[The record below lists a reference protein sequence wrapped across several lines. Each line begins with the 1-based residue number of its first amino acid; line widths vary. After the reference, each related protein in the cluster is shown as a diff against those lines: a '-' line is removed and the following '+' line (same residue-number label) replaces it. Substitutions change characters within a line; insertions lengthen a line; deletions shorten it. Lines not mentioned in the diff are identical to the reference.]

1 MYQLTKKVVK
11 TVFIYF
17 VFCIWYVCAQ
27 GQSLNV
33 YSVITEQ
40 LPIVSASISIRNTT
54 NEQISSVNPTN
65 IRVIENGVQRSVR
78 LIQCP
83 EGHIPERIS
92 SVLVMDISGS
102 MAMYEPTNMAL
113 AKIAGKWW
121 VDALPNDG
129 SECAVTSFDHDS
141 YINQD
146 FTNNKQKL
154 ISALANLNPNGSTN
168 YNSAF
173 INGVGAGLRIINRAK
188 YKKILILLTDGQG
201 NIDPDA
207 VLQKAQEEQTTVY
220 CVGVRFSLP
229 DALKNIA
236 EKTQGLWFDNVLS
249 ATQLVD
255 AYRNI
260 YDVAINN
267 KPCAIEWETD
277 VSCNTAREAIISYI
291 PFAVTDTLSYIIP
304 EQHLPKISFSEL
316 IVKFTNEPGK
326 TDSKDVEVT
335 ALSNNV
341 EINSVIVNNPA
352 FSIVPTVAFPWKLN
366 KGDKRIFTVTFAPQ
380 DSSLTFDQIM
390 LQGNICKK
398 SLLYATG
405 GFAGKR
411 KKELQITVKRP
422 NGGEIFVTG
431 DTTTLEWSGVMPT
444 DTVRLDYSTD
454 NGITWLPVINK
465 ATGFSYLWKVP
476 FTPSTQCLLRAQ
488 LLNVKTPDSVVFLMG
503 HRRDVYEGCFSPDGI
518 RAATV
523 GRDSTLRIWDSF
535 TGNEI
540 QSPIIPFINRRQILA
555 PQTVSWSNTITHI
568 AVAGKN
574 GAALFESDTYSQTD
588 QFASAA
594 LKNCISGFFTPDGLS
609 YIANGENN
617 KIIISSV
624 QQINKF
630 SEVPTSHTAPIRR
643 ITIADFRKE
652 ADKHS
657 FKILTSSED
666 NSACETQVNILHND
680 YSSTSNRVCH
690 PLFTGGDSKVAY
702 IQHPKNNEQLVA
714 SINGRIIRY
723 SDGSVFSF
731 PSNINDI
738 EYSPDGKNI
747 AVAFNSGEL
756 AILNAE
762 TMTIER
768 KVDRVQATANT
779 VRWDTFGS
787 RILATYTNGTAL
799 VWSIKDVVL
808 QEDISDNVWS
818 ITAPQITA
826 ITSIDMGTLYVDD
839 TKDSLCNN
847 VVCMT
852 PIPQYTAKLD
862 SANII
867 NDTENNFRLVSGN
880 QGIFPAVNPACRSIE
895 LQFNPTSA
903 GIKNSI
909 LRCFI
914 GIQSFDIPLRGIAI
928 EKNIQLSNTLIDFG
942 KVPVGTSK
950 DSLLSPSVKNISFS
964 QVDILSTR
972 IPDIGKEIFSLIDG
986 DTVIALQPQEFQSLK
1001 IRFSPKDIGR
1011 ISSRIRVNFIGEG
1024 PKVDKNYTYI
1034 TLLGEGICGETD
1046 SSKPLSISPGE
1057 TTVSVMTGRRVNI
1070 PIVVSYDN
1078 VKNEEIPQEFFG
1090 RVSFNASLLY
1100 PRIGTPMGVVDKVTG
1115 RRSIEFKGSRN
1126 NNDTL
1131 MVFSFLTLFGDNDR
1145 TDFTIDTLFFYDGCP
1160 FIIRSDSLSIVF
1172 SDICD
1177 AGGKRLLTNAVRTNV
1192 SLREIRNDDNI
1203 AVFTVSLT
1211 EAAYPELL
1219 VCNMFGDIVLRKN
1232 IGYYESGEYEYSLL
1246 LPSLASG
1253 KYCVVLRTRNES
1265 VVATFMKW

>member
-1 MYQLTKKVVK
+1 MNQLSQ
-11 TVFIYF
+11 
-17 VFCIWYVCAQ
+17 VCASFIWILIISIVQ
-27 GQSLNV
+27 YSGQAQSLNI
-33 YSVITEQ
+33 YSVQTDR
-40 LPIVSASISIRNTT
+40 LPIISASISIRNSS

-65 IRVIENGVQRSVR
+65 IRVTENGVQRSIR

-83 EGHIPERIS
+83 EGHVPERIS

-146 FTNNKQKL
+146 FTTNKQKL
-154 ISALANLNPNGSTN
+154 ISAVANLNPNGSTN
-168 YNSAF
+168 YNRAF
-173 INGVGAGLRIINRAK
+173 INGVGAGLSIINRAK

-249 ATQLVD
+249 ASQLID
-255 AYRNI
+255 AYKNI
-260 YDVAINN
+260 YDVAINI
-267 KPCAIEWETD
+267 KPCTIEWETE
-277 VSCNTAREAIISYI
+277 VSCNNQREAIISYT
-291 PFAVTDTLSYIIP
+291 PFAVTDTISYIIP
-304 EQHLPKISFSEL
+304 EQNLPMISLSDL
-316 IVKFTNEPGK
+316 IVKFTNAPGK
-326 TDSKDVEVT
+326 ADSKDIELT
-335 ALSNNV
+335 AVSNNV
-341 EINSVIVNNPA
+341 EINSIIINNSA
-352 FSIVPTVAFPWKLN
+352 FSIIPSVAFPWKLN

-380 DSSLTFDQIM
+380 DSSLTFDQIIV
-390 LQGNICKK
+390 QGNLCKK
-398 SLLYATG
+398 NVLYATG
-405 GFAGKR
+405 GFPGKR

-454 NGITWLPVINK
+454 NGLTWLPVINK
-465 ATGFSYLWKVP
+465 VTGFSYLWKVP
-476 FTPSTQCLLRAQ
+476 FTPSNQCLLRAQ
-488 LLNVKTPDSVVFLMG
+488 LLNAKTPDSVVFLMG

-540 QSPIIPFINRRQILA
+540 RSPIIPAIRREILA

-574 GAALFESDTYSQTD
+574 GAVLVETDSYTQTD

-594 LKNCISGFFTPDGLS
+594 LKNCVSGFFTPDGLS

-624 QQINKF
+624 QQPMLF
-630 SEVPTSHTAPIRR
+630 GEVPTSHTAAIRR
-643 ITIADFRKE
+643 ITIADFRKD
-652 ADKHS
+652 ADKHI
-657 FKILTSSED
+657 FKILTSSDD
-666 NSACETQVNILHND
+666 NSACETQVNISLND

-690 PLFTGGDSKVAY
+690 PIFTGGDSKVAY

-723 SDGSVFSF
+723 SDGSVFPF

-756 AILNAE
+756 AVLNAE
-762 TMTIER
+762 TMTIQR
-768 KVDRVQATANT
+768 KLDRVQATANT

-787 RILATYTNGTAL
+787 RILATYTNGMAL

-808 QEDISDNVWS
+808 QEDISDNIWS
-818 ITAPQITA
+818 IITPQITA
-826 ITSIDMGTLYVDD
+826 ITSIDMGILYVDD

-867 NDTENNFRLVSGN
+867 NDPENNFRLVSGN
-880 QGIFPAVNPACRSIE
+880 QGIFPALNPACRSIE
-895 LQFNPTSA
+895 LQFNPTSV

-914 GIQSFDIPLRGIAI
+914 GMQSFDISLRGTAI
-928 EKNIQLSNTLIDFG
+928 EKRLQLDNTIIDFG
-942 KVPVGTSK
+942 TISVGVSK
-950 DSLLSPSVKNISFS
+950 DSLISPSVKNISFDK
-964 QVDILSTR
+964 VEILSTT
-972 IPDIGKEIFSLIDG
+972 IPDIGKESFSITGG
-986 DTVIALQPQEFQSLK
+986 DTILTLLPQEFQKLN
-1001 IRFSPKDIGR
+1001 IRFTPKDIGR
-1011 ISSRIRVNFIGEG
+1011 VSSRVRINFSGEG
-1024 PKVDKNYTYI
+1024 IKPSQNHVYL
-1034 TLLGEGICGETD
+1034 TLLGEGICGQAD
-1046 SSKPLSISPGE
+1046 STKPLSIYPGE
-1057 TTVSVMTGRRVNI
+1057 KEISVMTGRRIQI
-1070 PIVVSYDN
+1070 PLVVSYDN
-1078 VKNEEIPQEFFG
+1078 VMNEEIPQEFFC

-1115 RRSIEFKGSRN
+1115 RRSLEIRGLRN

-1131 MVFSFLTLFGDNDR
+1131 IVLSFLTLFGDNDR
-1145 TDFTIDTLFFYDGCP
+1145 TYFTIDTLFFYDGCP
-1160 FIIRSDSLSIVF
+1160 FIIRNDSLSIVF
-1172 SDICD
+1172 SDICE
-1177 AGGKRLLTNAVRTNV
+1177 AGGKRLLTNAVRTDV
-1192 SLREIRNDDNI
+1192 SVREIRNDDNI

-1232 IGYYESGEYEYSLL
+1232 IGYHESGEYEYSLL
-1246 LPSLASG
+1246 LPPLASG

-1265 VVATFMKW
+1265 IVTTFMKW